1 MMALVDCIRR
11 NLGRV
16 PGLYSLILYGS
27 LARGD
32 YLPGTSDVD
41 FFAVLEDGV
50 EPEKA
55 LSRIRPVLEECTRS
69 IQPVEVDI
77 AWEWFS
83 NLRDPLNLGY
93 PYKFLT
99 VYQADF
105 RENHLVV
112 LGEDVVRLLP
122 KYRVEDILPGRLE
135 GILKNLERF
144 SGNPKMLHILAGE
157 TARLMAFLNGSSL
170 GKGDVI
176 RKLEELGDEDA
187 VKIYRAYL
195 DGRRMEFSEE
205 FLERFTNSR
214 IERIRGDP
222 NVNPGSGA
230 VAGIRTRVTGL
241 EGRCPRPG

>member
-27 LARGD
+27 LARRD

-41 FFAVLEDGV
+41 FFAVLEDGI

-144 SGNPKMLHILAGE
+144 SGNSKMLHILAGE

-170 GKGDVI
+170 RKGDVI

-195 DGRRMEFSEE
+195 DGRKMGFDKE
-205 FLERFTNSR
+205 FLRDFIASRVEKLRKERNS
-214 IERIRGDP
+214 P
-222 NVNPGSGA
+222 P
-230 VAGIRTRVTGL
+230 L
-241 EGRCPRPG
+241 

>member
-1 MMALVDCIRR
+1 MIGVVDCIRR

-41 FFAVLEDGV
+41 FFAVIEDGV
-50 EPEKA
+50 KPEDVISK
-55 LSRIRPVLEECTRS
+55 IRPVLEECTEHLK
-69 IQPVEVDI
+69 PVEVDI
-77 AWEWFS
+77 AWERLS

-105 RENHLVV
+105 RGNHIVV
-112 LGEDVVRLLP
+112 TGEGITGLLP
-122 KYRVEDILPGRLE
+122 EYRVEEVLPGRLE

-144 SGNPKMLHILAGE
+144 SENPKMLHILAGE

-170 GKGDVI
+170 RKEDVL
-176 RKLEELGDEDA
+176 RKLEELGDEEA
-187 VKIYRAYL
+187 VKIYRSYL
-195 DGRRMEFSEE
+195 AGRKMGFRGE
-205 FLERFTNSR
+205 FLREFVASR
-214 IERIRGDP
+214 VEKMKKRSSLP
-222 NVNPGSGA
+222 
-230 VAGIRTRVTGL
+230 
-241 EGRCPRPG
+241 

>member
-1 MMALVDCIRR
+1 MIGVVDCIRR

-27 LARGD
+27 LIRGD

-41 FFAVLEDGV
+41 FFAVFEGGV
-50 EPEKA
+50 EPEEV
-55 LSRIRPVLEECTRS
+55 LSKLQPVLEECTKS

-112 LGEDVVRLLP
+112 LGEDVVQLLP
-122 KYRVEDILPGRLE
+122 KYRVEEILPRRLE
-135 GILKNLERF
+135 GILRSLERF
-144 SGNPKMLHILAGE
+144 SGNTKMLHILAGE
-157 TARLMAFLNGSSL
+157 TARLVAFLNGSSL
-170 GKGDVI
+170 GKEDVL
-176 RKLEELGDEDA
+176 RKLEEIGDNET
-187 VKIYRAYL
+187 VEIYRFYL

-205 FLERFTNSR
+205 FLRDFIASR
-214 IERIRGDP
+214 VEGLKRPVGTRAQPEEATGSTKRGK
-222 NVNPGSGA
+222 VK
-230 VAGIRTRVTGL
+230 T
-241 EGRCPRPG
+241 